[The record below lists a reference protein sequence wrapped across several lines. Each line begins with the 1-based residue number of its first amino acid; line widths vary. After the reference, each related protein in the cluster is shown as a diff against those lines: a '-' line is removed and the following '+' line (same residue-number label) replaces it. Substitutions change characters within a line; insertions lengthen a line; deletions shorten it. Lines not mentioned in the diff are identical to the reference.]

1 VSLLE
6 EGLYHADGQILDEV
20 YEYGSFLQSRMGA
33 SGVVCTDCHDPHSTR
48 LRAEGNAVCAT
59 CHQASVFDTPTH
71 HHHRQGTEAA
81 QCVSC
86 HMAARLY
93 MIVDARRDHSFRVP
107 RPDLSVTFG
116 TPNACSDCHRARSPA
131 WAAEVVVKW
140 YGLTRRPGP
149 NWAGA
154 IAAGRRWQV
163 GADKLLAEVASQPTV
178 PPIVRA
184 SAIALLARFPY
195 AVQGEFVKRVLR
207 DPDPL
212 VRRAGLGLLFALE
225 PPQRWQIGSP
235 LLADP
240 MRTVRLEAV
249 NALAELPAA
258 LSLPPGERAAFTRV
272 VEEYRAAQGFN
283 ADRAEAWL
291 NLGAL
296 EARLGRFD
304 RAEAAYERAIQ
315 LQPAFMPA
323 YVNLADLY
331 RGQGREED
339 GERVLR
345 EALARQPEVAE
356 VHHALGLLLV
366 RRKRMPEA
374 LGELATAAKLEREV
388 PRYTYVHAIALDS
401 TGQHAQ
407 ARAVL
412 AEAQARFPGDRDILA
427 ALVQL
432 SLQAGDRGAA
442 ARWAKKL
449 RELDDGAH

>member
-1 VSLLE
+1 
-6 EGLYHADGQILDEV
+6 
-20 YEYGSFLQSRMGA
+20 
-33 SGVVCTDCHDPHSTR
+33 
-48 LRAEGNAVCAT
+48 
-59 CHQASVFDTPTH
+59 
-71 HHHRQGTEAA
+71 
-81 QCVSC
+81 
-86 HMAARLY
+86 
-93 MIVDARRDHSFRVP
+93 
-107 RPDLSVTFG
+107 
-116 TPNACSDCHRARSPA
+116 
-131 WAAEVVVKW
+131 
-140 YGLTRRPGP
+140 
-149 NWAGA
+149 
-154 IAAGRRWQV
+154 
-163 GADKLLAEVASQPTV
+163 
-178 PPIVRA
+178 
-184 SAIALLARFPY
+184 
-195 AVQGEFVKRVLR
+195 
-207 DPDPL
+207 
-212 VRRAGLGLLFALE
+212 
-225 PPQRWQIGSP
+225 
-235 LLADP
+235 
-240 MRTVRLEAV
+240 
-249 NALAELPAA
+249 
-258 LSLPPGERAAFTRV
+258 V

-339 GERVLR
+339 SERVLR

-442 ARWAKKL
+442 ARWAEKL